1 MKQKNISGIKSKNS
15 LHTFAVKFHTK
26 TCNKKVT
33 VKRLFTGSRN
43 RHVENLTG
51 QEFRSNDLCQAKTV
65 TATMITV
72 PRKTAAKMH
81 PRTALI
87 MVPTRARTACRT
99 RARTVPGI
107 ALKTSIRTRQRMI
120 TAIVTD

>member
-1 MKQKNISGIKSKNS
+1 MSSKNS
-15 LHTFAVKFHTK
+15 Y
-26 TCNKKVT
+26 
-33 VKRLFTGSRN
+33 
-43 RHVENLTG
+43 
-51 QEFRSNDLCQAKTV
+51 SNYDNSAE
-65 TATMITV
+65 
-72 PRKTAAKMH
+72 KTAAKMH

-120 TAIVTD
+120 TAIVTDETGR

>member
-1 MKQKNISGIKSKNS
+1 MSSKNS
-15 LHTFAVKFHTK
+15 YSNYDNSAE
-26 TCNKKVT
+26 KKQ
-33 VKRLFTGSRN
+33 
-43 RHVENLTG
+43 H
-51 QEFRSNDLCQAKTV
+51 Q
-65 TATMITV
+65 
-72 PRKTAAKMH
+72 KMH

-120 TAIVTD
+120 TAIVTDETGR

>member
-1 MKQKNISGIKSKNS
+1 MRQIRRRGRNYCRVVRGTEKSG
-15 LHTFAVKFHTK
+15 
-26 TCNKKVT
+26 
-33 VKRLFTGSRN
+33 
-43 RHVENLTG
+43 
-51 QEFRSNDLCQAKTV
+51 